1 MIVVRREE
9 YDMENYDSK
18 ILGERIKSRRK
29 ELRMSQEELG
39 SRIGFTKSSI
49 SRIEHGDRAVSFEN
63 INKIASVLEV
73 DQKWL
78 LGWTDEVQFSRDQLA
93 HHVLDI
99 LENMQV
105 GITKEDPLLSRLMGY
120 INLMN
125 DSQKQSLIDYAEF
138 ISANKKDPDQS

>member
-1 MIVVRREE
+1 
-9 YDMENYDSK
+9 MENYDSK

-39 SRIGFTKSSI
+39 NRIGFTKSSI
-49 SRIEHGDRAVSFEN
+49 SRIEHGDRTVSFEN

-99 LENMQV
+99 LENMQADV
-105 GITKEDPLLSRLMGY
+105 TKKDPQLSILMGY
-120 INLMN
+120 INQMN
-125 DSQKQSLIDYAEF
+125 DSQKQRLIDYAEY
-138 ISANKKDPDQS
+138 ISSKTKKDPDHN

>member
-1 MIVVRREE
+1 
-9 YDMENYDSK
+9 MENYDSK

-39 SRIGFTKSSI
+39 NRIGFTKSSI
-49 SRIEHGDRAVSFEN
+49 SRIEHGDRTVSFEN

-99 LENMQV
+99 LENMQADV
-105 GITKEDPLLSRLMGY
+105 TKKDPQLSILMGY
-120 INLMN
+120 INQMN
-125 DSQKQSLIDYAEF
+125 DSQKQRLIDYAEY
-138 ISANKKDPDQS
+138 ISARTKKDPDQS

>member
-1 MIVVRREE
+1 
-9 YDMENYDSK
+9 MENYDSK
-18 ILGERIKSRRK
+18 ILGNRIKSRRK
-29 ELRMSQEELG
+29 ELKMSQEELG
-39 SRIGFTKSSI
+39 NRIGFTKSSI

-93 HHVLDI
+93 HHVLDL
-99 LENMQV
+99 LENMQADV
-105 GITKEDPLLSRLMGY
+105 TKKDPLLSRLMGY

-125 DSQKQSLIDYAEF
+125 DSQKRRLIDYAEF
-138 ISANKKDPDQS
+138 ISAKTKKDPDQS

>member
-1 MIVVRREE
+1 
-9 YDMENYDSK
+9 MENYDSK

-29 ELRMSQEELG
+29 ELRITQKELG
-39 SRIGFTKSSI
+39 DKIGFTKSSI
-49 SRIEHGDRAVSFEN
+49 SRIEHGSRVVSIEN

-93 HHVLDI
+93 HHVLSV

-105 GITKEDPLLSRLMGY
+105 SVEKEDPQTATLMEY
-120 INLMN
+120 VNKMN
-125 DSQKQSLIDYAEF
+125 ERQRQRLIDYAEYL
-138 ISANKKDPDQS
+138 AKTKKDPDQS

>member
-1 MIVVRREE
+1 
-9 YDMENYDSK
+9 MENYDSK

-39 SRIGFTKSSI
+39 NRIGFTKSSI

-93 HHVLDI
+93 HHVLNV

-105 GITKEDPLLSRLMGY
+105 DITKKDPQLARLMEY

-125 DSQKQSLIDYAEF
+125 DLQKQELINYAEF
-138 ISANKKDPDQS
+138 ISTQTKKDPDQS

>member
-1 MIVVRREE
+1 
-9 YDMENYDSK
+9 MENYDLK

-39 SRIGFTKSSI
+39 NRIGFTKSSI
-49 SRIEHGDRAVSFEN
+49 SRIEHGDRTVSFEN

-93 HHVLDI
+93 HHVLDL
-99 LENMQV
+99 LENMQAD
-105 GITKEDPLLSRLMGY
+105 ITKKDPQLARLMEY
-120 INLMN
+120 MNQMN
-125 DSQKQSLIDYAEF
+125 DLQKQELINYAEF
-138 ISANKKDPDQS
+138 ISVNKKDPDQS

>member
-1 MIVVRREE
+1 
-9 YDMENYDSK
+9 MENYDSK

-39 SRIGFTKSSI
+39 NRIGFTKSSI
-49 SRIEHGDRAVSFEN
+49 SRIEHGDRTVSFEN
-63 INKIASVLEV
+63 INKIATVLEV

-99 LENMQV
+99 LENMQADV
-105 GITKEDPLLSRLMGY
+105 TKKDPQLSILMGY
-120 INLMN
+120 INQMN
-125 DSQKQSLIDYAEF
+125 DSQKQRLIDYAEY
-138 ISANKKDPDQS
+138 ISSKTKKDPDQS

>member
-1 MIVVRREE
+1 
-9 YDMENYDSK
+9 MENYDSK
-18 ILGERIKSRRK
+18 VLGSRIKSRRK

-39 SRIGFTKSSI
+39 NRIGFTKSSI

-63 INKIASVLEV
+63 INKIAAVLEV

-105 GITKEDPLLSRLMGY
+105 SVEKEDPVLARLMEY
-120 INLMN
+120 TNLMN
-125 DSQKQSLIDYAEF
+125 DEQKRELVRYAEF
-138 ISANKKDPDQS
+138 ISAKTKKDPDQS

>member
-1 MIVVRREE
+1 
-9 YDMENYDSK
+9 MENYDSK
-18 ILGERIKSRRK
+18 ILGDRIKSRRK

-39 SRIGFTKSSI
+39 NRIGFTKSSI
-49 SRIEHGDRAVSFEN
+49 SRIEHGDRVVSIEN

-99 LENMQV
+99 LENMQADV
-105 GITKEDPLLSRLMGY
+105 TKKDPQLARLMEY
-120 INLMN
+120 MNQMN
-125 DSQKQSLIDYAEF
+125 DSQKRELINYAKF
-138 ISANKKDPDQS
+138 ISAQTKKDPDQS

>member
-1 MIVVRREE
+1 
-9 YDMENYDSK
+9 MENYDSK

-39 SRIGFTKSSI
+39 NRIGFTKSSI

-93 HHVLDI
+93 HHVLDL

-125 DSQKQSLIDYAEF
+125 DAQKKELVNYAEY
-138 ISANKKDPDQS
+138 ISAQTKKDPDQS

>member
-1 MIVVRREE
+1 
-9 YDMENYDSK
+9 MENYDAK

-39 SRIGFTKSSI
+39 NRIGFTKSSI

-63 INKIASVLEV
+63 INKIASILEV

-78 LGWTDEVQFSRDQLA
+78 LGWTNEVQFSRDQLA
-93 HHVLDI
+93 HHVLDL

-105 GITKEDPLLSRLMGY
+105 DITKKDPQLARLMEY

-125 DSQKQSLIDYAEF
+125 DAQKKELINYAEY
-138 ISANKKDPDQS
+138 ISAQTKKDPDQS

>member
-1 MIVVRREE
+1 
-9 YDMENYDSK
+9 MENYDSK
-18 ILGERIKSRRK
+18 ILGDRIKSRRK

-39 SRIGFTKSSI
+39 NRIGFTKSSI
-49 SRIEHGDRAVSFEN
+49 SRIEHGDRVVSIEN

-99 LENMQV
+99 LENMQADV
-105 GITKEDPLLSRLMGY
+105 TKKDPQLARLMEY
-120 INLMN
+120 MNQMN
-125 DSQKQSLIDYAEF
+125 DSQKRELINYAEY
-138 ISANKKDPDQS
+138 ISAQTKKDPDQS

>member
-1 MIVVRREE
+1 
-9 YDMENYDSK
+9 MENYDLK

-39 SRIGFTKSSI
+39 NRIGFTKSSI
-49 SRIEHGDRAVSFEN
+49 SRIEHGDRTVSFEN

-93 HHVLDI
+93 HHVLDL
-99 LENMQV
+99 LENMQAD
-105 GITKEDPLLSRLMGY
+105 ITKKDPQLARLMEY
-120 INLMN
+120 MNQMN
-125 DSQKQSLIDYAEF
+125 DLQKQELINYAEF
-138 ISANKKDPDQS
+138 ISVNKKNPDQS

>member
-1 MIVVRREE
+1 
-9 YDMENYDSK
+9 MENYDAK

-39 SRIGFTKSSI
+39 NRIGFTKSSI

-78 LGWTDEVQFSRDQLA
+78 LGWTNEVQFSRDQLA
-93 HHVLDI
+93 HHVLDL

-105 GITKEDPLLSRLMGY
+105 DITKKDPQLARLMEY

-125 DSQKQSLIDYAEF
+125 DAQKKELINYAEY
-138 ISANKKDPDQS
+138 ISAQTKKDPDQS

>member
-1 MIVVRREE
+1 
-9 YDMENYDSK
+9 MENYDSK
-18 ILGERIKSRRK
+18 ILGNRIKSRRK

-39 SRIGFTKSSI
+39 ARIGFTKSSI
-49 SRIEHGDRAVSFEN
+49 SRIEHGERVVSIEN

-93 HHVLDI
+93 HHVLNV

-105 GITKEDPLLSRLMGY
+105 DITKKDPQLARLMEY

-125 DSQKQSLIDYAEF
+125 DSQKQKLIDYAEF
-138 ISANKKDPDQS
+138 ISAKTKNDPDQT

>member
-1 MIVVRREE
+1 
-9 YDMENYDSK
+9 MENYDAK

-39 SRIGFTKSSI
+39 NRIGFMKSSI

-78 LGWTDEVQFSRDQLA
+78 LGWTNEVQFSRDQLA
-93 HHVLDI
+93 HHVLDL

-105 GITKEDPLLSRLMGY
+105 DITKKDPQLARLMEY

-125 DSQKQSLIDYAEF
+125 DAQKKELINYAEY
-138 ISANKKDPDQS
+138 ISAQTKKDPDQS

>member
-1 MIVVRREE
+1 
-9 YDMENYDSK
+9 MENYDSK

-29 ELRMSQEELG
+29 ELRITQKELG
-39 SRIGFTKSSI
+39 DRIGFTKSSI
-49 SRIEHGDRAVSFEN
+49 SRIEHGSRVVSIEN

-93 HHVLDI
+93 HHVLNV

-105 GITKEDPLLSRLMGY
+105 SIEKEDPTLARLMKY
-120 INLMN
+120 VNLMN
-125 DSQKQSLIDYAEF
+125 DSQKQKLIDYAEY
-138 ISANKKDPDQS
+138 ISERTKKDPDQS

>member
-1 MIVVRREE
+1 
-9 YDMENYDSK
+9 
-18 ILGERIKSRRK
+18 
-29 ELRMSQEELG
+29 
-39 SRIGFTKSSI
+39 
-49 SRIEHGDRAVSFEN
+49 
-63 INKIASVLEV
+63 V

-93 HHVLDI
+93 HHVLDL
-99 LENMQV
+99 LENMQA

-138 ISANKKDPDQS
+138 ISANKKDPNQS

>member
-1 MIVVRREE
+1 
-9 YDMENYDSK
+9 MENYDSR
-18 ILGERIKSRRK
+18 ILGNRIKSRRK

-39 SRIGFTKSSI
+39 ARIGFTKSSI
-49 SRIEHGDRAVSFEN
+49 SRIEHGERVVSIEN

-93 HHVLDI
+93 HHVLNV

-105 GITKEDPLLSRLMGY
+105 DITKKDPQLARLMEY

-125 DSQKQSLIDYAEF
+125 DSQKQKLIDYAEF
-138 ISANKKDPDQS
+138 ISAKTKNDPDQT